1 MTVQSTPLI
10 LGPHLHVIGWVTGMA
25 DPFTL
30 AALGAVA
37 VTEGIKFVYGQ
48 AAELLKRRRERKAT
62 GVVPTEP
69 IPIEHA
75 EVLDAPLKP
84 AQPDYEIL
92 ESMQERVTA
101 LAVELSKYRDG
112 LVEPPPAA
120 METVDELRKALE
132 AIYGQRITFKGE
144 QGREATG
151 TTISGEV
158 RAKLVKGQAI
168 AVDIDKVGGGAHVT
182 GKVDVDSVDSDGT
195 VIGVRAEDVRG

>member
-1 MTVQSTPLI
+1 
-10 LGPHLHVIGWVTGMA
+10 MA

-37 VTEGIKFVYGQ
+37 ISEGIKFVYGQ

-62 GVVPTEP
+62 GVDPTEP
-69 IPIEHA
+69 IPIENA
-75 EVLDAPLKP
+75 EVLDGPLKP
-84 AQPDYEIL
+84 AKPDYEIL

-120 METVDELRKALE
+120 MKTVDELRKALE
-132 AIYGQRITFKGE
+132 AIYGQRITFRGE

-151 TTISGEV
+151 TTISGQF
-158 RAKLVKGQAI
+158 RAELVKGQVTV
-168 AVDIDKVGGGAHVT
+168 VDAENVSHGATVAGEANVGT
-182 GKVDVDSVDSDGT
+182 VDSDGRVT
-195 VIGVRAEDVRG
+195 VVRAKNVQG